1 MRGFVAALGLFTVI
15 PVPPVAEIDRRLA
28 GRVMAAFPWV
38 GLLIGAL
45 AGVVLWGVAALGGGG
60 WLGAALAL
68 AVVALL
74 TGALHLDGLADTADG
89 LGSRKPAEE
98 ALVIMRRSDIGPMG
112 VVALTLTLLI
122 DGAALAAL
130 AERGGLLAAGAL
142 TVAAMVG
149 RGVVTL
155 ATVSGESARQQGFG
169 ALFIG
174 VTSRATAVL
183 TGVAVVGVATVI
195 GALAHG
201 RGGAAG
207 FAVASVAAGG
217 VGLMWARHLRRR
229 LGGMTGDVFGSVVE
243 VTAAAFLV
251 LVALLEGTL

>member
-1 MRGFVAALGLFTVI
+1 MRGFVAAVGLFTVI

-38 GLLIGAL
+38 GLLVGAP
-45 AGVVLWGVAALGGGG
+45 AGVVLWGVVALGAGG

-112 VVALTLTLLI
+112 VAALTLTLLI
-122 DGAALAAL
+122 DGAALASL

-155 ATVSGESARQQGFG
+155 ATVSGASARQQGFG

-174 VTSRATAVL
+174 ATSRATAAL

-201 RGGAAG
+201 RGGAAD

-217 VGLMWARHLRRR
+217 IGLLWVRHLRRR
-229 LGGMTGDVFGSVVE
+229 LGGTTGDVFGSVVE
-243 VTAAAFLV
+243 VTVAAFLV
-251 LVALLEGTL
+251 LVALLVGPV

>member
-15 PVPPVAEIDRRLA
+15 PVPPVAEIDRGLA
-28 GRVMAAFPWV
+28 GRAMAAFPWV
-38 GLLIGAL
+38 GLLVGAL
-45 AGVVLWGVAALGGGG
+45 AGAVLWGVVALGAGG

-112 VVALTLTLLI
+112 VVALALALLI
-122 DGAALAAL
+122 DGAALASL

-155 ATVSGESARQQGFG
+155 ATVSRASARQHGFG

-174 VTSRATAVL
+174 ATSRATAVL
-183 TGVAVVGVATVI
+183 TGVAVVGVAAGV
-195 GALAHG
+195 GALAFG
-201 RGGAAG
+201 LSGAAVFVG
-207 FAVASVAAGG
+207 ATVAAGG
-217 VGLMWARHLRRR
+217 VGFLWARHLRRR
-229 LGGMTGDVFGSVVE
+229 LGGMTGDVFGSIVE
-243 VTAAAFLV
+243 VTLAAFLV
-251 LVALLEGTL
+251 LVALLNRAV